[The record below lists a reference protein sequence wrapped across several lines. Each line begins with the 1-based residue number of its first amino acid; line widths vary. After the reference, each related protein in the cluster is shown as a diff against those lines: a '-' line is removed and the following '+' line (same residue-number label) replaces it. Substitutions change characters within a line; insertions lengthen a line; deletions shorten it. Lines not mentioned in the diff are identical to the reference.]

1 MKENPSAGS
10 FLSGGRRRKRHQC
23 FKDEVEIAPPLPS
36 TECSVCVVTSSS
48 VAPCI
53 PLPLP
58 LLNQQA
64 LSTVC
69 LGNLPSCFFFFCF
82 PSSQVAHLVP
92 ACGLHK
98 KRASLFFFCCCQLR
112 HLSDTVKGVVFLNDI
127 TEAITE
133 SPGKVV
139 FFSRDSL
146 ALLVQFN
153 APSFSLVFYRLS
165 LFTAA

>member
-1 MKENPSAGS
+1 MHSITPPAFKPAGLVYS
-10 FLSGGRRRKRHQC
+10 VPRQ
-23 FKDEVEIAPPLPS
+23 S
-36 TECSVCVVTSSS
+36 TLV
-48 VAPCI
+48 
-53 PLPLP
+53 
-58 LLNQQA
+58 
-64 LSTVC
+64 
-69 LGNLPSCFFFFCF
+69 FFFFCF

-139 FFSRDSL
+139 FFFQGIVWRCSCSSTRLHSRSSSIGSL
-146 ALLVQFN
+146 SSLQPNRRNIFCCCCFAF
-153 APSFSLVFYRLS
+153 SFSLIPKKNAVKVKGNDVLLRV
-165 LFTAA
+165 

>member
-1 MKENPSAGS
+1 MHSITPPAFKPAGLVYS
-10 FLSGGRRRKRHQC
+10 VPRQ
-23 FKDEVEIAPPLPS
+23 S
-36 TECSVCVVTSSS
+36 TLV
-48 VAPCI
+48 
-53 PLPLP
+53 
-58 LLNQQA
+58 
-64 LSTVC
+64 
-69 LGNLPSCFFFFCF
+69 FFFFCF

-139 FFSRDSL
+139 FFFSRDSL